1 MGAVRVINEDSQF
14 FGEIASAGAKL
25 VVVDFTATWCG
36 PCQRIAPVFEQL
48 SVKYPNAVFLKV
60 DVDKCADTAAMQ
72 GVSAMPTFIFYRNQ
86 TKLGL
91 CQGADPVG
99 LESKI
104 QQFYGSGDSEDS
116 ESPVSGHMDLTANI
130 CKTKCECLNE
140 SDEHNLQQ
148 CLSADDGYL
157 ESDCDEQLIISIA
170 FLQAVKVHS
179 LKIKAPKDKGPKN
192 IRLYINQP
200 RTIDFDMADSNT
212 SVQDLTLSAEDL
224 EEGNPIPLRYVKFQ
238 YVQNLQIFVKD
249 NQSGSETT
257 RIDHLAVFGSPVLI
271 TNMGD
276 FKRVIGK
283 KGESH

>member
-1 MGAVRVINEDSQF
+1 MGAVRVIKEDSQF

-48 SVKYPNAVFLKV
+48 SLKYPNAVFLKV

-104 QQFYGSGDSEDS
+104 QQFYSSGESDDS
-116 ESPVSGHMDLTANI
+116 ESPVSGHMDLTTYI

-140 SDEHNLQQ
+140 SDDHNLQQ

-157 ESDCDEQLIISIA
+157 ESDCDEQLILSIA

-212 SVQDLTLSAEDL
+212 SVQDLTLSAEDI
-224 EEGNPIPLRYVKFQ
+224 EEGNPVPLRYVKFQ

>member
-1 MGAVRVINEDSQF
+1 MF
-14 FGEIASAGAKL
+14 TL
-25 VVVDFTATWCG
+25 LCWCVVYTLIILRDTQRSKKKQTVCG

-104 QQFYGSGDSEDS
+104 QQFYGTGDSEDS
-116 ESPVSGHMDLTANI
+116 ESPVSGHMDLTTYI

-140 SDEHNLQQ
+140 SDEYNLQQ
-148 CLSADDGYL
+148 CLSADEGYL
-157 ESDCDEQLIISIA
+157 ESDCDEQLILSIA

-212 SVQDLTLSAEDL
+212 SVQDLTLSAEDI
-224 EEGNPIPLRYVKFQ
+224 EEGNPVPLRYVKFQ

-257 RIDHLAVFGSPVLI
+257 RIDHLAIFGSPVLI